1 MSLRH
6 ALLGLLAE
14 HPASGYDLLKQF
26 EGSLAFVWPATQ
38 SQLYTELGRLAD
50 GGLIEVSAHG
60 ARGRKEYALTA
71 DGRAEL
77 ERWLRDTVPD
87 RTIRDERVLRT
98 FFLWAVDP
106 AVARDYF
113 EAEAAVTQR
122 YLDRLQDI
130 ADTVEFRDTGPD
142 RFRRIA
148 LEDGLRRSA
157 AYVAWAQW
165 ATEHVTTPPPPLAAR
180 STAARRP

>member
-1 MSLRH
+1 M
-6 ALLGLLAE
+6 
-14 HPASGYDLLKQF
+14 
-26 EGSLAFVWPATQ
+26 
-38 SQLYTELGRLAD
+38 
-50 GGLIEVSAHG
+50 
-60 ARGRKEYALTA
+60 
-71 DGRAEL
+71 
-77 ERWLRDTVPD
+77 PD

-157 AYVAWAQW
+157 AYVEWAAWATGLLVAVAAALEALFHW
-165 ATEHVTTPPPPLAAR
+165 GDVWREKRSAGELLKIEGWRFFVRFLRSSTVVRTAISTPRFRSIGFMPAATALAPSRAM
-180 STAARRP
+180 A